1 MNLSNAV
8 KYYAGAGMFGKPLLH
23 LQKLQNLKKIDALAR
38 KNDPHLSPPLKAN
51 ARMSQLLSE
60 QYLKGR
66 FTEGV
71 RKVAWHSSGAPI
83 EILQALDFF
92 LYTPDNH
99 AAMCGARKLGAEY
112 SEIAENK
119 GYSRDI
125 CSYARTDIG
134 SFLSGKTPVGRLP
147 KPDLIVVSNNIC
159 QTILHWYQAMG
170 VYYDAPVFVIDTPFL
185 YGDAR
190 PHDIAFVKNQ
200 LEELI
205 PVAEKISGK
214 RFSRKRFNQVVKRG
228 KDCSDLWCE
237 VLYRAKYKPAPLSGF
252 DAFILMGPVVALRG
266 EAASVDFYHEV
277 LKEIDDR
284 IEKGIGVLKNERH
297 RILWDNLP
305 IWYRLSWFSKQLAEL
320 GIVVAISNYTYQ
332 WAEPAQYMDMERP
345 MEGVAK
351 TYLHSILNRS
361 AGYKLGHM
369 EKMVDEFSLDGVLFH
384 SDRSCKPYSLGQ
396 MDQSKSMLDNL
407 GIPCLTIES
416 DHNDSRIFSEG
427 QILTR
432 LQAFGEMLG

>member
-8 KYYAGAGMFGKPLLH
+8 KYAGAATLGKPVLYY
-23 LQKLQNLKKIDALAR
+23 QKQQNLKRIEALAQ

-83 EILQALDFF
+83 EILQTLDFF

-99 AAMCGARKLGAEY
+99 AAMCGARKLGAQY
-112 SEIAENK
+112 CEIAENK

-170 VYYDAPVFVIDTPFL
+170 VYYNAPVFVIDTPFL
-185 YGDAR
+185 YGDAKA
-190 PHDIAFVKNQ
+190 HDVAFVKQ
-200 LEELI
+200 QMEELI

-214 RFSRKRFNQVVKRG
+214 RFSRKKFHEICRRG
-228 KDCSDLWCE
+228 KLCSDLWCE
-237 VLYRAKYKPAPLSGF
+237 VLYRAKHKPAPLSGF

-266 EAASVDFYHEV
+266 EVSSIDFYHEV
-277 LKEIDDR
+277 LKEIDER
-284 IEKGIGVLKNERH
+284 IDKGIGVVKNEKY

-305 IWYRLSWFSKQLAEL
+305 IWYRISWFSKQLAAL
-320 GIVVAISNYTYQ
+320 GISVAISNYTYQ
-332 WAEPAQYMDMERP
+332 WAEPAQYFDLVRP
-345 MEGVAK
+345 MEGAAK

-361 AGYKLGHM
+361 AGYKLHHM
-369 EKMVDEFSLDGVLFH
+369 EQMVEDFSLDGVLFH

-396 MDQSKSMLDNL
+396 MDQSRAMLDNL
-407 GIPCLTIES
+407 GLPCVTIES
-416 DHNDSRIFSEG
+416 DHNDERVFSEG
-427 QILTR
+427 QISTR
-432 LQAFGEMLG
+432 LQAFAEMLG